1 MARYVYQSY
10 LAMADELEAQL
21 KMVTLYRNITA
32 QVGDM
37 TGVGVIYGLL
47 MGEVGD
53 EAPFL
58 LGPLD
63 TETTL
68 SKSLSE

>member
-1 MARYVYQSY
+1 MV
-10 LAMADELEAQL
+10 DGLEAQL
-21 KMVTLYRNITA
+21 KIVTLYRNIAA
-32 QVGDM
+32 QLRDVM
-37 TGVGVIYGLL
+37 GVGMIYGLL
-47 MGEVGD
+47 VGEMGD

-68 SKSLSE
+68 SESLSE